1 MHPLSNDLAKKFSV
15 SIHTEEQKN
24 SYVANVFGHRVID
37 ILLYRPELLFLA
49 CCKWE
54 QFYNDRLPF
63 SPLALTQEIAQ
74 FSESS
79 RIAVDEFAEF
89 VDDPSPFCEVG
100 FDDISL
106 F

>member
-1 MHPLSNDLAKKFSV
+1 M
-15 SIHTEEQKN
+15 
-24 SYVANVFGHRVID
+24 SYVANIFGHRIID

-54 QFYNDRLPF
+54 KFYNERLPF
-63 SPLALTQEIAQ
+63 SPLALTLEVAH

-79 RIAVDEFAEF
+79 RIAVEEFYDVA
-89 VDDPSPFCEVG
+89 DDPSPFSEVG

>member
-1 MHPLSNDLAKKFSV
+1 M
-15 SIHTEEQKN
+15 
-24 SYVANVFGHRVID
+24 SYVANVFGHRIID

-54 QFYNDRLPF
+54 QFYNERLPF
-63 SPLALTQEIAQ
+63 SPLALTQEVAQ

-79 RIAVDEFAEF
+79 RIAVEEFHEVA
-89 VDDPSPFCEVG
+89 DDPSPFSEVG

>member
-1 MHPLSNDLAKKFSV
+1 M
-15 SIHTEEQKN
+15 Q
-24 SYVANVFGHRVID
+24 YVANTFGHRIID

-54 QFYNDRLPF
+54 LYYGEQLPF
-63 SPLALTQEIAQ
+63 SPLTLTQEVAQ

-79 RIAVDEFAEF
+79 RIAVEEFKEVA
-89 VDDPSPFCEVG
+89 DDPSLFSEVG

>member
-1 MHPLSNDLAKKFSV
+1 M
-15 SIHTEEQKN
+15 
-24 SYVANVFGHRVID
+24 SYVANVFGHRIID

-54 QFYNDRLPF
+54 KFYNEPLPF
-63 SPLALTQEIAQ
+63 SPLALTQEVAQ

-79 RIAVDEFAEF
+79 RIAVEEFHEVAN
-89 VDDPSPFCEVG
+89 DPSPFIEVG

>member
-1 MHPLSNDLAKKFSV
+1 M
-15 SIHTEEQKN
+15 
-24 SYVANVFGHRVID
+24 SYVAYVFGHRIID
-37 ILLYRPELLFLA
+37 ILLYRPELLFSA

-54 QFYNDRLPF
+54 KFYNESLPF
-63 SPLALTQEIAQ
+63 SPLALTQVVAQ

-79 RIAVDEFAEF
+79 RIAVQEFRELA
-89 VDDPSPFCEVG
+89 DDPSPFSEVG